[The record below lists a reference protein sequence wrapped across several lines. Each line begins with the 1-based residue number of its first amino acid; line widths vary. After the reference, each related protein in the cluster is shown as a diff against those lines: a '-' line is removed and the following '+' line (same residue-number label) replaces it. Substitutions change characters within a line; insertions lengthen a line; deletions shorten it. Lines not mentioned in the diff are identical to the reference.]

1 MEKNVKYWLDISEY
15 DLETAEA
22 MLEKARFL
30 YVGFMCHQAI
40 EKIVKAYYQQELNQL
55 PPKTHNIILLAQESN
70 LYDNFSDAQK
80 AFIEVLQPL
89 NIEARYPD
97 YRDRLLL
104 SLNQDKCKNI
114 VQNTRELHQWIKE
127 KLK

>member
-1 MEKNVKYWLDISEY
+1 MNKNVKYWLDISQY

-22 MLEKARFL
+22 MLEKSRFL

-40 EKIVKAYYQQELNQL
+40 EKIVKAHYQQEVNQL
-55 PPKTHNIILLAQESN
+55 PPKTHNIILLMQQTH
-70 LYDNFSDAQK
+70 LYDHLSAEQK
-80 AFIEVLQPL
+80 TFIEILQPL

-97 YRDRLLL
+97 YRDRIL
-104 SLNQDKCKNI
+104 SALNADKCKSI
-114 VQNTRELHQWIKE
+114 LHNTRGLHQWIKE

>member
-55 PPKTHNIILLAQESN
+55 PPKTHNIILLAQQSN
-70 LYDNFSDAQK
+70 LYDNLSDANK
-80 AFIEVLQPL
+80 AFIEMLQPL

-104 SLNQDKCKNI
+104 SLNQDKCKSI
-114 VQNTRELHQWIKE
+114 LQKTRELYKWIKE

>member
-1 MEKNVKYWLDISEY
+1 MENNVKYWLDISEY

-55 PPKTHNIILLAQESN
+55 PPKAHNIILLAQQSN
-70 LYDNFSDAQK
+70 LYDNLSDAQK
-80 AFIEVLQPL
+80 AFIEMLQPL

-97 YRDRLLL
+97 YRERVLL

-114 VQNTRELHQWIKE
+114 LQKTRDLYKWIKE

>member
-55 PPKTHNIILLAQESN
+55 PPKAHNIILLAQQSN

-114 VQNTRELHQWIKE
+114 LQKTRDLYKWIKE

>member
-55 PPKTHNIILLAQESN
+55 PPKAHNIILLAQQSN

-114 VQNTRELHQWIKE
+114 LQNTRELHQWIKE

>member
-1 MEKNVKYWLDISEY
+1 MENNVKYWLDISEY
-15 DLETAEA
+15 DLGTAEA

-55 PPKTHNIILLAQESN
+55 PPKTHNIILLAQQSN
-70 LYDNFSDAQK
+70 LYDNLSDAQK
-80 AFIEVLQPL
+80 AFIEMLQPL

-97 YRDRLLL
+97 YRERVLL

-114 VQNTRELHQWIKE
+114 LQKIRDLYKWIKE

>member
-55 PPKTHNIILLAQESN
+55 PPKTHNIILLVQQSN
-70 LYDNFSDAQK
+70 LYDDFSDTQK

-97 YRDRLLL
+97 YRERILL

-114 VQNTRELHQWIKE
+114 LQKTRELYTWIKE

>member
-30 YVGFMCHQAI
+30 YVGFMCHQTI
-40 EKIVKAYYQQELNQL
+40 EKIVKAYYQKELNQL
-55 PPKTHNIILLAQESN
+55 PPKTHNIILLAQQSN

-104 SLNQDKCKNI
+104 SLNQEKCKNI
-114 VQNTRELHQWIKE
+114 LQKTRELHTWIKE

>member
-30 YVGFMCHQAI
+30 YVGFMCHQTI

-55 PPKTHNIILLAQESN
+55 PPKTHNIILLAQQSN

-97 YRDRLLL
+97 YRERLLL
-104 SLNQDKCKNI
+104 SLNQDKCKSI
-114 VQNTRELHQWIKE
+114 LQKTRELFKWIKE
-127 KLK
+127 KLR

>member
-1 MEKNVKYWLDISEY
+1 MENNVKYWLDISEY

-55 PPKTHNIILLAQESN
+55 PPKTHNIILLAQQSN
-70 LYDNFSDAQK
+70 LYDNLSDAQK
-80 AFIEVLQPL
+80 AFIEMLQPL

-97 YRDRLLL
+97 YRERVLL

-114 VQNTRELHQWIKE
+114 LQKTRDLYKWIKE

>member
-30 YVGFMCHQAI
+30 YVGFMCHQTI
-40 EKIVKAYYQQELNQL
+40 EKIVKAYYQQELKQL
-55 PPKTHNIILLAQESN
+55 PPKTHNIILLAQQSN

-97 YRDRLLL
+97 YRERLLL

-114 VQNTRELHQWIKE
+114 LQKTRELFKWIKE
-127 KLK
+127 KLR

>member
-1 MEKNVKYWLDISEY
+1 MENNVKYWLDISEY

-55 PPKTHNIILLAQESN
+55 PPKTHNIILLAQQSN
-70 LYDNFSDAQK
+70 LYDNLSDAQK
-80 AFIEVLQPL
+80 AFIEMLQPL

-97 YRDRLLL
+97 YRERVLL
-104 SLNQDKCKNI
+104 SLNQDKCKDI
-114 VQNTRELHQWIKE
+114 LQKTRDLYKWIKE

>member
-30 YVGFMCHQAI
+30 YVGFMCHQTI

-55 PPKTHNIILLAQESN
+55 PPKTHNIILLAQQSN
-70 LYDNFSDAQK
+70 LYDNYSDAQK

-114 VQNTRELHQWIKE
+114 LQNTRELHQWIKE